1 MSSYQPWPFLELI
14 IMKLA
19 TAEAQYGLTK
29 IELNLPKANI
39 KL

>member
-1 MSSYQPWPFLELI
+1 
-14 IMKLA
+14 MKLA